1 MSDIDERLDRI
12 EADHAAQ
19 RRAWLAKAADHHGFH
34 RPSDAADFLDPDAIA
49 TSGDADRAVAALA
62 EQRPYLTEE
71 QITVEEQKGG
81 GAKNYSINGTVPDE
95 ERAGRWGG
103 RPAGVGG
110 ACLPPARPTRRPRR

>member
-81 GAKNYSINGTVPDE
+81 GAKNYSINWTVPDDE
-95 ERAGRWGG
+95 TAQPSGE
-103 RPAGVGG
+103 RPAAVGR
-110 ACLPPARPTRRPRR
+110 A